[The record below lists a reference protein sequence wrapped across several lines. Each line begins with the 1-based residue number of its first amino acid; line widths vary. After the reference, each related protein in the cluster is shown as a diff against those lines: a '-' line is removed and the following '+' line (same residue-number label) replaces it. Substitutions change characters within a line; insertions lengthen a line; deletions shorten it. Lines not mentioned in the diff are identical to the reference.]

1 MRYISCYALKLLAYI
16 LHAIYSQIFPKWS
29 KHGHRKMTISQKL
42 TILTIIEAFGFAYRD
57 AEALMRDIGD
67 VIDIKETVTFQ
78 DINAFKQR
86 LKTEDLQTVAELIAT
101 IAVKASGGKKG
112 RVIMVDSTGFQIMDA
127 SSYYQ
132 DRAQRKADFAKL
144 HVAMDLETKAIMVM
158 TPTDRYV
165 HDLKPFLDYFIE
177 RLRQLS
183 EALGVTIEA
192 VSADSAY
199 ASNESYTRVKE
210 ELKAKPAIKPRKT
223 RGKPKNGYMA
233 IIWRMRNLP
242 WFKHYADM
250 RWILEAMFKVFKK
263 LFNDH
268 VKSKN
273 TDNRGKELAAKTI
286 VWNTLVLV
294 KQATGTRLLAIGI

>member
-1 MRYISCYALKLLAYI
+1 MRYIPCYALKLLAHI

-29 KHGHRKMTISQKL
+29 KHGHRKMTIPQKL

-57 AEALMRDIGD
+57 VKALIMDIGH
-67 VIDIKETVTFQ
+67 VIGVENPVTFQ
-78 DINAFKQR
+78 NINAFKQR
-86 LKTEDLQTVAELIAT
+86 LKVGTLQAVSELIAA
-101 IAVKASGGKKG
+101 IAIKVSGDKKG
-112 RVIMVDSTGFQIMDA
+112 KVILVDSTGFQITDA

-132 DRAQRKADFAKL
+132 DRAQKKADFAKL
-144 HVAMDLETKAIMVM
+144 HVAMDLETKAIMIM

-165 HDLKPFLDYFIE
+165 HDLKPFLDYFIK

-183 EALGVTIEA
+183 EALGVTIKA

-199 ASNESYTRVKE
+199 ASSESYTRVRK

-223 RGKPKNGYMA
+223 RGYPKNGYMA
-233 IIWRMRNLP
+233 VIWRMRNLP

-263 LFNDH
+263 LFNAY

-286 VWNTLVLV
+286 IWNTLVLV
-294 KQATGTRLLAIGI
+294 KQAIGVKLLPIGI